1 MNKSTFLLLENY
13 MLSCMED
20 GDSAH
25 DSRTRK
31 LEEIIEEES

>member
-13 MLSCMED
+13 MLSCMDD
-20 GDSAH
+20 GDGAH
-25 DSRTRK
+25 DNGVRK